1 MGFGAERKQ
10 KRPSPMTGDSRY
22 ACRKER
28 SAYSPGAMA
37 PEGQTSAQVPQSTHT
52 EGSIEYFSPS
62 EMAPLG
68 HSPMQVP
75 QAMQSSLI
83 T

>member
-1 MGFGAERKQ
+1 MALGCKRNQ
-10 KRPSPMTGDSRY
+10 KRPSPESGDSRY
-22 ACRKER
+22 KCLKKR